1 MIIKILL
8 IAGAIA
14 FGVLFYRRPGAGG
27 HLAVRRVLGI
37 LVVVGGIIA
46 VLFPLAVTSVAN
58 AVGVGRGTDLVLYVL
73 VMVFLFTS
81 VSLYQRVSTLDA
93 HITELTRQLALLT
106 AQEPTQEPLQ
116 EAARESAPTEDQ
128 GTE

>member
-14 FGVLFYRRPGAGG
+14 VGLLFFRRPGAGS
-27 HLAVRRVLGI
+27 HLAVRRVLAM
-37 LVVVGGIIA
+37 LVVIGGSFA
-46 VLFPLAVTSVAN
+46 VLFPDAVTAVAN

-81 VSLYQRVSTLDA
+81 VSLYQRVTTLDEQ
-93 HITELTRQLALLT
+93 ITELTRHVALSGTRNLDVDET
-106 AQEPTQEPLQ
+106 PG
-116 EAARESAPTEDQ
+116 RE
-128 GTE
+128 

>member
-14 FGVLFYRRPGAGG
+14 FGILFYRRPGAGS
-27 HLAVRRVLGI
+27 HLAVRRVVGL
-37 LVVVGGIIA
+37 LVVVAGVLA
-46 VLFPLAVTSVAN
+46 VLFPLAVTAVAN

-81 VSLYQRVSTLDA
+81 VSLYQRVSTLDEQ
-93 HITELTRQLALLT
+93 ITELTRHVALLT
-106 AQEPTQEPLQ
+106 PR
-116 EAARESAPTEDQ
+116 EAPVDERPSTE
-128 GTE
+128 

>member
-14 FGVLFYRRPGAGG
+14 FGYLFFRRPGAGR
-27 HLAVRRVLGI
+27 HLAARRVLGL
-37 LVVVGGIIA
+37 LVVVGGIFA
-46 VLFPLAVTSVAN
+46 VLFPLAVTEVAN

-81 VSLYQRVSTLDA
+81 VSLYQRVSALDQQ
-93 HITELTRQLALLT
+93 ITELTRQIALLT
-106 AQEPTQEPLQ
+106 SR
-116 EAARESAPTEDQ
+116 EASADQKPRRE
-128 GTE
+128 